1 MSACASHQAW
11 SAHAWHKHLIRP
23 DTMSSVTSRI
33 CLITAAAAA
42 AAAAAVYLE
51 GLIGLATVG
60 GTCMV
65 DDFTLQGPRHR
76 VPEV

>member
-1 MSACASHQAW
+1 
-11 SAHAWHKHLIRP
+11 
-23 DTMSSVTSRI
+23 MSSVTSRI